1 MRTGHYTPCKWRCSA
16 SFQRVRLGNIKYD
29 VGNIREVETARLPAL
44 VIVATD
50 SATAAV
56 LATGSVQAEEP
67 AEGLPPLRFCF
78 RSRLNSCLI

>member
-44 VIVATD
+44 VIAATD

-56 LATGSVQAEEP
+56 LAELLKKQLKDVEHALALMHQMIA
-67 AEGLPPLRFCF
+67 R
-78 RSRLNSCLI
+78 R